1 MRNNIIQTWINQNYE
16 AIKYSTRGIIVKEPD
31 DVFQEVIIQF
41 LEMNTG
47 KTIKLIENNEADKYI
62 MAMYKVNCFS
72 KTSPYQRTYN
82 RYKRVDF
89 DETKYKESHEK
100 TDEKTDEMCIKDFET
115 MLEQVDMFFVHKEVY
130 KDYIYRKIK
139 KSGFSINKISV
150 ESQIPKPTL
159 DTKFKKIRTELNKIK
174 RHDEERRND

>member
-1 MRNNIIQTWINQNYE
+1 MVRNWINENYNIIKNKT
-16 AIKYSTRGIIVKEPD
+16 KGIIVKESD

-41 LEMNTG
+41 LEMETG

-82 RYKRVDF
+82 KYKMVDF
-89 DETKYKESHEK
+89 DENKYEELNHKNTEVC
-100 TDEKTDEMCIKDFET
+100 MRDFEL
-115 MLEQVDMFFVHKEVY
+115 MLEQVDIFFVHKEVY

-139 KSGFSINKISV
+139 KKGFSINKISI
-150 ESQIPKPTL
+150 ESEIPKPTL
-159 DTKFKKIRTELNKIK
+159 DTKFKKIKQELNKINNRDDKK
-174 RHDEERRND
+174 R